1 MANFVEQL
9 DQQLGLLLEGWNLTS
24 TLLTIAILGFL
35 VYVIADSQ
43 EPDTHPMI
51 LQRQATGS
59 LVRQPG
65 ESSVYRSPDVPH
77 GYPLRTGLNVKPPGA
92 PAYAG
97 GKDGDLRDIWRRVTG
112 EIPIE
117 KSFGGSVSAAGGGQ
131 GKILTVLGK
140 EEVLEH
146 NISEITKEIAV
157 VGAQIRKHGGSRV
170 AIYLP
175 NSIEFLV
182 ALFACSF
189 YGLTPILIPY
199 DHPTTEII
207 GLLKK
212 TKTDV
217 LIGAAGSLP
226 LQEVAK
232 KHQSLKQV
240 IWVVEKTSRHMDW
253 TEVPQDIGGKI
264 DVSVWHQLV
273 QDSQDVSTSD
283 MPDIKSEDLGKIV
296 TVCADKPGSEERIVE
311 FTQKVCS
318 SCCEIQATLADKILE
333 FRCSYW
339 STYCCSSCP
348 TAFYSI

>member
-9 DQQLGLLLEGWNLTS
+9 DQQLGDLLKGWNLTS
-24 TLLTIAILGFL
+24 TLLTMAILGFL
-35 VYVIADSQ
+35 AYVIVSSE

-51 LQRQATGS
+51 LQRQATAS

-65 ESSVYRSPDVPH
+65 ESAVYRSPDVPH
-77 GYPLRTGLNVKPPGA
+77 GYPLRTGLNVKPAGT

-117 KSFGGSVSAAGGGQ
+117 KAFGGSVSAAGGGQ

-140 EEVLEH
+140 EEVIEH
-146 NISEITKEIAV
+146 STSEITKEIAV

-175 NSIEFLV
+175 NSIEFLA
-182 ALFACSF
+182 ALFSCSF

-199 DHPTTEII
+199 DHPTREII
-207 GLLKK
+207 SLLRE
-212 TKTDV
+212 TKADV
-217 LIGAAGSLP
+217 LIAEAGCLP

-232 KHQSLKQV
+232 RHTSLKQV

-253 TEVPQDIGGKI
+253 TEVPKDIGGKI
-264 DVSVWHQLV
+264 DVSVWHQLI
-273 QDSQDVSTSD
+273 QDHQDISTSD
-283 MPDIKSEDLGKIV
+283 MPNLKSEDLGKIV
-296 TVCADKPGSEERIVE
+296 TVCADKPGSKERIVE
-311 FTQKVCS
+311 FTQNVRSNCS
-318 SCCEIQATLADKILE
+318 
-333 FRCSYW
+333 
-339 STYCCSSCP
+339 
-348 TAFYSI
+348 